1 MKVDALSPADED
13 LEPSEWE
20 FVLEAT
26 TPCDLFE
33 PVLKSED
40 DAEDWLSSL
49 HQNDLEVSG
58 LEFIGSPCITT
69 PDLDRFISPRDENAD
84 PWRYVEVGSHTRR
97 KMTSAGSSIGR
108 NVLRKKMKCF
118 RSRNCQVKGCIR
130 RSRSRNLCKRHG
142 GGKRCTFEACNRS
155 DQGGGFCIA
164 HGGGKRCTIFECR
177 NAAQSRGL
185 CKSHGGGKRCTFSN
199 CNKSSQSG
207 EFCRFHSNSIPRDTS
222 LSVIL

>member
-97 KMTSAGSSIGR
+97 KMTRIVRSKGVYADPVQEIFVNVTVVANDAHSKHVIEVIREAASASPMG
-108 NVLRKKMKCF
+108 V
-118 RSRNCQVKGCIR
+118 
-130 RSRSRNLCKRHG
+130 
-142 GGKRCTFEACNRS
+142 E
-155 DQGGGFCIA
+155 
-164 HGGGKRCTIFECR
+164 
-177 NAAQSRGL
+177 NAAQYLNVVMLRNREVYVRVMVGESDAPSRIATKAVKAENFADFIL
-185 CKSHGGGKRCTFSN
+185 
-199 CNKSSQSG
+199 
-207 EFCRFHSNSIPRDTS
+207 IPYLGTRA
-222 LSVIL
+222 